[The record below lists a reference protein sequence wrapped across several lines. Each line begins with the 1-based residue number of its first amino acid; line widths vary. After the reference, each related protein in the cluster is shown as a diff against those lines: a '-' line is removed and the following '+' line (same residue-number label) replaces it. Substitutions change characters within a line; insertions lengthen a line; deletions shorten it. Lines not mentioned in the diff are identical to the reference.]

1 MFQKK
6 NLSRW
11 LRTQLSSTNAKKRTR
26 GSQTRTG
33 RKMLLE
39 SLERREVFDAGWAT
53 TLQAGLNVSDT
64 GHDSEGNH
72 YITGSFRNAATFGN
86 FTLPSNGS
94 SSDVFVAKQDAN
106 GEYLWAVR
114 AGNPLTDENSRPS
127 IAVDSSGRILISG
140 DFDGTAQFGG
150 ISLTSAGDRD
160 VFVAKIDGITGQFLW
175 ASQYGNNDR
184 DVGYGLAV
192 DLLGNVIVSGGSG
205 VVPNDGKTPT
215 LFVTKLDTNGSTAW
229 TKTVSG
235 AMTGTL
241 DSVVIDAAGAIYA
254 GGRFRGTLDFETGP
268 LVSAAYLV
276 ASGGWTSTDGLIF
289 KLDPNGNSLWARSV
303 AGDTFNRVTDMVVGP
318 DQQLY
323 VSGAFEGKV
332 DFAGNTSEL
341 QSAGSTDAYVA
352 KLDATTGGITWA
364 QRLGGPGPE
373 VQTAGP
379 YLAFDPQGNLNIAGT
394 YRETANFG
402 MQTLTN
408 DNSFQNAFVA
418 KLSNTGTFLAAHRVV
433 TGVSTGNDKTQV
445 IVTGFD
451 IDLAGNTY
459 IAGVFVVLSN
469 VSSPIR
475 MILAPQKTIQS
486 NSPSTFVIKLPPAA
500 PTKFYVIDE
509 STRDRTYQYGSNG
522 ELTIDHFSMN
532 TGNTAPRGAAS
543 NAAGTTVWVAD
554 KNRKV
559 YVYNNSGTSQG
570 SWTASSL
577 SSTAQVEGVATN
589 GTDVWI
595 VDNATDKVFR
605 HTGAASR
612 VSGSQS
618 AASSFK
624 LNSANSNP
632 KGIVTDG
639 ISIWVVNDSTTDKI
653 FKYTV
658 GGSYLG
664 NWTIDSANKAPTGLT
679 IDPTNGSQDIW
690 VVDNGTDK
698 IYQYAN
704 SRGRTSDSLVA
715 TATYALAVGNTNP
728 QGIADP
734 PAPSTTLAT
743 SHAISADND
752 LAMATAVVGVSV
764 GPVPMPSIGAPSFN
778 AISERSH
785 RRESTVRSTDDIM
798 SNLGR
803 TSQMPQ
809 ATGSIIRKAPVA
821 SQPVDPSE
829 SDAFDIEDDEFSDL
843 IGLVA
848 NNLWS

>member
-1 MFQKK
+1 M
-6 NLSRW
+6 
-11 LRTQLSSTNAKKRTR
+11 
-26 GSQTRTG
+26 GI
-33 RKMLLE
+33 
-39 SLERREVFDAGWAT
+39 
-53 TLQAGLNVSDT
+53 NVSDT

-106 GEYLWAVR
+106 GEFLWAVR

-127 IAVDSSGRILISG
+127 IALDSSGNVLISG

-160 VFVAKIDGITGQFLW
+160 AFVAKLDGTTGQFLW
-175 ASQYGNNDR
+175 ASQYGNNER

-192 DLLGNVIVSGGSG
+192 DQLGNVIVSGGSG

-215 LFVTKLDTNGSTAW
+215 LFITKLDTNGSTQW

-235 AMTGTL
+235 GMTATL
-241 DSVVIDAAGAIYA
+241 DSVAIDAAGAIYA
-254 GGRFRGTLDFETGP
+254 GGRFRGTLNFKTGA

-276 ASGGWTSTDGLIF
+276 ASSGYSSTDGLIF

-303 AGDTFNRVTDMVVGP
+303 VGDTFTRVTDIVVGP

-323 VSGAFEGKV
+323 VSGSFEGKV
-332 DFAGNTSEL
+332 NFAGNTTEL
-341 QSAGSTDAYVA
+341 QSAGSIDAYVA
-352 KLDATTGGITWA
+352 KLDAMTGGTTWA
-364 QRLGGPGPE
+364 QRFGGPGPD
-373 VQTAGP
+373 VNYGGP

-418 KLSNTGTFLAAHRVV
+418 KLSTTGTFLAAHRVV
-433 TGVSTGNDKTQV
+433 TGVSTGNDTTSV
-445 IVTGFD
+445 MVNGLN
-451 IDLAGNTY
+451 IDPAGNTY
-459 IAGVFVVLSN
+459 IAGSFLIASN
-469 VSSPIR
+469 VSSPNG
-475 MILAPQKTIQS
+475 MILAPQKTFLGKGPFI
-486 NSPSTFVIKLPPAA
+486 IKLPPAA
-500 PTKFYVIDE
+500 PTKFYVVDD
-509 STRDRTYQYGSNG
+509 STRDRTYQYANTG
-522 ELTIDHFSMN
+522 ELTIDNFSMN

-554 KNRKV
+554 KNRNV
-559 YVYNNSGTSQG
+559 YVYNNSGTPQG

-595 VDNATDKVFR
+595 VDNTTDKVFR

-639 ISIWVVNDSTTDKI
+639 VSIWVVNDSTTDQI

-664 NWTIDSANKAPTGLT
+664 SWTIDSANKSPTGLT

-704 SRGRTSDSLVA
+704 SRGRTSGSQA
-715 TATYALAVGNTNP
+715 ISATYALAVGNTNP

-734 PAPSTTLAT
+734 PPPSTTLTT
-743 SHAISADND
+743 SHAISQDKD
-752 LAMATAVVGVSV
+752 VAMATAVVGVSV
-764 GPVPMPSIGAPSFN
+764 GPVLMPTIGAPSSN
-778 AISERSH
+778 VIPERSH
-785 RRESTVRSTDDIM
+785 RRESTVRNTDDIM

-803 TSQMPQ
+803 TSPMPQ

-821 SQPVDPSE
+821 SLPVDPSE
-829 SDAFDIEDDEFSDL
+829 SDAFEIEDDEISDL

-848 NNLWS
+848 NNLWT